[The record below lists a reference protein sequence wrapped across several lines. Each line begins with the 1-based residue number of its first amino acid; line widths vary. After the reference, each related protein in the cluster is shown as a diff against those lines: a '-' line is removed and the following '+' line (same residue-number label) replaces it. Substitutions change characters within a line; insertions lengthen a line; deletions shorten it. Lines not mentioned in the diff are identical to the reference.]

1 MGEKTIIVNGKKYK
15 TTEKYLLQ
23 ALEKLGFDIPHLC
36 SHPDLEP
43 IATCRLCVVEVN
55 GRIRTSCNTIVE
67 EKMNVITDSE
77 ELIEMRRHN
86 LELILSNHPL
96 DCDYCYRNMHCEL
109 QRLAEKITNKTRYSG
124 KQRKREK
131 DESSI
136 AILKDFDKCILCG
149 RCIQICE
156 KQTVNV
162 FDYVNRGF
170 ETIVGTAFDLPLSQT
185 PCVSCGQCVL
195 HCPTAALIEKDET
208 QPVLKAI
215 NNPDKFVIA
224 QIAPAVRVTIGEELG
239 LKPGVILTKKLVS
252 ALKRLGFDR
261 VFDTSLGADLT
272 IMEEAAELVSR
283 LEQSKSLPMFT
294 SCCPAW
300 VSFVEEFY
308 PEFIQN
314 LSTTKSP
321 HEILGAIIK
330 TYYAEKNNIDP
341 KNIVVVSI
349 MPCTAKKEE
358 ARRTELKV
366 NNLEVVDH
374 VITTREL
381 GKLLREF
388 GVEIEKLEDSDFD
401 DLMSA
406 SSAGQIFGT
415 TGGVME
421 AALRTANYYL
431 TGKNDTS
438 RIDYYEVRGLKG
450 IKIANYKLGNKE
462 LKVGVVNGLGN
473 ARKLLEK
480 TRKGVLKLDFIEVMA
495 CPGGC
500 IGGGGQPLTT
510 TRAVIKKR
518 MNALYKIDKTFKLR
532 LCHENPTVKKI
543 YKEFLK
549 KPLSEKAEKYL
560 HTKYFRKRQYTL
572 N

>member
-1 MGEKTIIVNGKKYK
+1 MSKKTIVVNGKEYRTNK
-15 TTEKYLLQ
+15 KYLLQ
-23 ALEKLGFDIPHLC
+23 ALLDLGFDIPHLC
-36 SHPDLEP
+36 NHPDLEP
-43 IATCRLCVVEVN
+43 IATCRMCIVKVN
-55 GRIRTSCNTIVE
+55 GRVRTSCNTIVE
-67 EKMNVITDSE
+67 DGMKVITDDE
-77 ELIEMRRHN
+77 ELIELRRHN

-96 DCDYCYRNMHCEL
+96 DCDYCYKNMRCEL
-109 QRLAEKITNKTRYSG
+109 QALAEKITNKTRYSG
-124 KQRKREK
+124 KQRKKPK

-136 AILKDFDKCILCG
+136 AIIKDFDKCILCG
-149 RCIQICE
+149 RCIQVCNQQSI
-156 KQTVNV
+156 NV
-162 FDYVNRGF
+162 FDYINRGF
-170 ETIVGTAFDLPLSQT
+170 DTIVGTAFDLPLAQT

-208 QPVLKAI
+208 QLVLEAI
-215 NNPDKFVIA
+215 NNPNKVVIA
-224 QIAPAVRVTIGEELG
+224 QVAPAVRVTIGEEFG
-239 LKPGVILTKKLVS
+239 LKPGKILTKKLVT
-252 ALKRLGFDR
+252 ALKQVGFDK

-272 IMEEAAELVSR
+272 IMEEAAELVDR
-283 LEQSKSLPMFT
+283 LKHNNKLPMFT

-300 VSFVEEFY
+300 VRFVEEFY
-308 PEFIQN
+308 PELIPN

-321 HEILGAIIK
+321 HEILGVIIK
-330 TYYAEKNNIDP
+330 TYYAMKNKIDP

-366 NNLEVVDH
+366 NNLEVVDY

-388 GVEIEKLEDSDFD
+388 GVEINKLEDSNFD

-406 SSAGQIFGT
+406 SSAGQIFGA

-438 RIDYYEVRGLKG
+438 RIDYYEIRGLKG

-473 ARKLLEK
+473 ARKLLENVK
-480 TRKGVLKLDFIEVMA
+480 KGVLKLDFIEVMA

-510 TRAVIKKR
+510 TKEVIKKR
-518 MNALYKIDKTFKLR
+518 MKALYEIDKKSKIRF
-532 LCHENPTVKKI
+532 CHENPTVKKL
-543 YKEFLK
+543 YDEFLEE
-549 KPLSEKAEKYL
+549 PIGEKAEKYL
-560 HTKYFRKRQYTL
+560 HTHYIKRKLYDI
-572 N
+572 